1 MQIVFSTFLERVSR
15 LWNTKLVQQK
25 KNVNSFHT
33 SHYIFTNND
42 GVLIFNDL
50 CIGNQSQSSHHLLQP
65 QPSPTILT
73 NQSYFDSFFL
83 NHHSRNKKTQTM
95 QIFVKT
101 LTGKTITL
109 DVEPSDTIVRLLFL

>member
-1 MQIVFSTFLERVSR
+1 MEYKINSSTKEKCKFLS
-15 LWNTKLVQQK
+15 
-25 KNVNSFHT
+25 S